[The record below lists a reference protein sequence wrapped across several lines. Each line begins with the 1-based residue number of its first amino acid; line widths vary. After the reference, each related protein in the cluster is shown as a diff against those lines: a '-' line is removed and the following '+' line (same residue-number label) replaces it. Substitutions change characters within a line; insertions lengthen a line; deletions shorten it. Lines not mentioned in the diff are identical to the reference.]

1 MRHQFLVSSR
11 NLLRAIAGRRSHAR
25 DGNIF
30 LKRYLSSSHLLPAY
44 FASDF
49 IQNSPHFRVEKI
61 EGKGRGF
68 IATTD
73 IAAGTV
79 LFMEKPIVSF
89 RNLTFHSELMDE
101 YCPNC
106 YKKISLASKHY
117 KHKYCS
123 KKCMIEASNEHK
135 KITGK
140 LNLEPIL
147 EYSARSGGKF
157 ILIVVRMV
165 AASLLS
171 GKEFQNY
178 WRKINL
184 LCYAGT
190 DASNIP
196 EEWVIEYEMIKKA
209 YMKVLG
215 DENGN
220 KIFNVLNI
228 EWYAHLIGTMH
239 LNMMSLNPDIGVGC
253 PSSILFFNGSLFNHS
268 CYPNVNIGWK
278 SFSGDDQEFN
288 DTLKQLNK
296 SNECDEIDHCKPSV
310 ASAGHSDLD
319 NPFCLDDSNTI
330 GYFKTNQSIKVGEE
344 LTISYV
350 DAYKDCTVKKEEL
363 AFAYNIHCNECNCT

>member
-1 MRHQFLVSSR
+1 MSLAENCKSYRGEEKLWFS
-11 NLLRAIAGRRSHAR
+11 GRKYFAQ
-25 DGNIF
+25 
-30 LKRYLSSSHLLPAY
+30 RYLSSSHLLPAY

-106 YKKISLASKHY
+106 YKKISLASKHK

-135 KITGK
+135 KITDK

-171 GKEFQNY
+171 GKN
-178 WRKINL
+178 
-184 LCYAGT
+184 
-190 DASNIP
+190 
-196 EEWVIEYEMIKKA
+196 
-209 YMKVLG
+209 
-215 DENGN
+215 
-220 KIFNVLNI
+220 
-228 EWYAHLIGTMH
+228 
-239 LNMMSLNPDIGVGC
+239 
-253 PSSILFFNGSLFNHS
+253 
-268 CYPNVNIGWK
+268 
-278 SFSGDDQEFN
+278 
-288 DTLKQLNK
+288 
-296 SNECDEIDHCKPSV
+296 
-310 ASAGHSDLD
+310 
-319 NPFCLDDSNTI
+319 
-330 GYFKTNQSIKVGEE
+330 FKTTGE
-344 LTISYV
+344 
-350 DAYKDCTVKKEEL
+350 K
-363 AFAYNIHCNECNCT
+363 